1 MTLPLD
7 TFREILGFHPFHFW
21 QLVNSVTPIT
31 DACNDLVKE
40 QSWQNTDAIGR
51 ADIREAIETAERRL
65 SDHLGYNVMPRW
77 GSDTVPFARY
87 FDNAQQRVGYADGQG
102 RWISAQVK
110 DGRVDA
116 LGIETLT
123 LIGTVTTGVGGG
135 LVFSDA
141 DADGLNDT
149 FVATIATTIT
159 DPAQIALYFAAG
171 DRLDGEAAGDRWRIE
186 PVRVSISAGTATIR
200 GRYWL
205 LVKPLLYQGVLSDQL
220 NPLTATNFVAS
231 LDVYRRY
238 NNPDGT
244 TLETSQAVLYWETPP
259 YPNCDEV
266 YLPTNASDP
275 AAVAQAIG
283 RAGIRDARNGYLY
296 AAESAYNVTSAQW
309 SAGLV
314 TSWRTPDRVL
324 FRYRSG
330 DALDTN
336 GHMRREWATVVA
348 RLAAAEMSRPICGC
362 DKANQELWRWQVD
375 LALNPSGG
383 SDFDIS
389 QSDLNN
395 PLGTRLGHLYAW
407 KRINKLALGQGA
419 LV

>member
-1 MTLPLD
+1 MLPLD
-7 TFREILGFHPFHFW
+7 TFREIMGFHPFHFW
-21 QLVNSVTPIT
+21 QLTNTTVPIT
-31 DACNDLVKE
+31 DACNSLVKE
-40 QSWQNTDAIGR
+40 YSYQNTDAAGR
-51 ADIREAIETAERRL
+51 ADIREAIAVAETRL
-65 SDHLGYNVMPRW
+65 AQGLGYKPAPAW
-77 GSDTVPFARY
+77 DSDTVPFPRY
-87 FDNAQQRVGYADGQG
+87 FDNHLERIGYADANG
-102 RWISAQVK
+102 RWVSAQVK
-110 DGRVDA
+110 DGRIDA

-141 DADGLNDT
+141 DGDGLNDT
-149 FVATIATTIT
+149 FVATIATALT
-159 DPAQIALYFAAG
+159 DPNQIALYFAAG
-171 DRLDGEAAGDRWRIE
+171 DRLDAEPAGERWRIE
-186 PVRVSISAGTATIR
+186 PVKVTIAAGTATIR

-205 LVKPLLYQGVLSDQL
+205 LVKPLVYQGFASDQL
-220 NPLTATNFVAS
+220 NPTTAANFVTS

-244 TLETSQAVLYWETPP
+244 TLATSQAVLYWETPP
-259 YPNCDEV
+259 YPNCAEV

-283 RAGIRDARNGYLY
+283 RAGIRHARTGHVY
-296 AAESAYNVTSAQW
+296 AAESVYNATSLQW

-314 TSWRTPDRVL
+314 TSWRPPDRVL

-330 DALDTN
+330 DALDAD
-336 GHMRREWATVVA
+336 GHMKREWAIVVA

-389 QSDLNN
+389 SRDLEN

-407 KRINKLALGQGA
+407 KRINSLALGGGA

>member
-1 MTLPLD
+1 MLPLD
-7 TFREILGFHPFHFW
+7 TFREILGFHPWHFW
-21 QLVNSVTPIT
+21 QMAGTLVPIT
-31 DACNDLVKE
+31 DACNDLVK
-40 QSWQNTDAIGR
+40 QMSWQNTDAIGR
-51 ADIREAIETAERRL
+51 ADIREAIITAETRL
-65 SDHLGYNVMPRW
+65 SQHLGYNVAPKW
-77 GSDTVPFARY
+77 DTDLVPFPRY
-87 FDNAQQRVGYADGQG
+87 FDNHLHRHGYADGQG

-116 LGIETLT
+116 LGVETLT
-123 LIGTVTTGVGGG
+123 LIGTVTTALGGG

-141 DADGLNDT
+141 DGDGLNDT
-149 FVATIATTIT
+149 FVATIATAIT

-171 DRLDGEAAGDRWRIE
+171 DRLDAEAAGDRWRIE
-186 PVRVSISAGTATIR
+186 PVKVTISGGNAVIR

-205 LVKPLLYQGVLSDQL
+205 LVKPLMYQGVASDQL
-220 NPLTATNFVAS
+220 NPTTAANFVTS

-238 NNPDGT
+238 NNPDGV

-266 YLPTNASDP
+266 YLSTNASDP

-283 RAGIRDARNGYLY
+283 RAGIRNARNGYLY
-296 AAESAYNVTSAQW
+296 AAESVYNATSALW
-309 SAGLV
+309 SGTLA
-314 TSWRTPDRVL
+314 TSWHNPDRVL

-330 DALDTN
+330 AALDVD
-336 GHMRREWATVVA
+336 GHMQREWATVVA

-407 KRINKLALGQGA
+407 KRINSLALGQGA